1 MRLCLLL
8 SLVLC
13 VSPACSSETSA
24 HQFSS
29 DIEEC
34 KSNLRS
40 IYTGLDG
47 YRRERGEWPEKTG
60 VAFLAELIASGY
72 WENTEANARLL
83 TCPGVDVS
91 QLGIAGR
98 APETWFNDLS
108 TVNGE
113 SSSYAGRDAVKYR
126 LPSTAGPG
134 DSLVACDNQHGSN
147 HDNVTNVLMSDGSIL
162 SLELA
167 TEIELGNVPEGTTE
181 LVIGPTSTIEELKP
195 LSLD

>member
-13 VSPACSSETSA
+13 LSPACSSESSA

-40 IYTGLDG
+40 IFTGLNG
-47 YRRERGEWPEKTG
+47 YRREHEQWPEQTG
-60 VAFLAELIASGY
+60 VAFFAELISSGY

-83 TCPGVDVS
+83 TCPGVDIS
-91 QLGIAGR
+91 KLGIAGR
-98 APETWFNDLS
+98 SPESWFNDLS

-113 SSSYAGRDAVKYR
+113 SSSYAGRDAKKFR
-126 LPSTAGPG
+126 LSSLSGPG
-134 DSLVACDNQHGSN
+134 GSLMACDNSHGPN

-167 TEIELGNVPEGTTE
+167 SEIEFGNVPAGITE
-181 LVIGPTSTIEELKP
+181 LVVGPSSTIEELKT

>member
-13 VSPACSSETSA
+13 VSPACSSESSA

-47 YRRERGEWPEKTG
+47 YRRERGEWPEQTG
-60 VAFLAELIASGY
+60 VAFLAELISSGY

-83 TCPGVDVS
+83 TCPGVDIS

-98 APETWFNDLS
+98 SPETWFNDLA

-113 SSSYAGRDAVKYR
+113 SSSYAGRDAKKFR
-126 LPSTAGPG
+126 LSSIPGPG
-134 DSLVACDNQHGSN
+134 DSLVACDNQHGTN
-147 HDNVTNVLMSDGSIL
+147 HDNITNVLMSDGSIL

-167 TEIELGNVPEGTTE
+167 SEIEFGNVPVGTTD
-181 LVIGPTSTIEELKP
+181 LVIGPDSTIEELKT